1 MNYRLQDLIKLIIPG
16 LYVVAFVMGWQFLT
30 ANNSLDFSRI
40 KDITSIIVLLVPF
53 VGFVVGYFLE
63 CVMFAL
69 EHLFYFI
76 GGRRPS
82 KTLLDDGLHGFYILN
97 VKKEILTKHKV
108 SGSIT
113 NEKANEILQIAK
125 QSVDREK
132 VEVFRLNSMLARNI
146 FGGQLFLTVLYCF
159 ASNCFYKD
167 YLFYILM
174 AVSLLFLLYWFH
186 HNHIYVK
193 YVLAEYGKILKSA
206 KMAK

>member
-30 ANNSLDFSRI
+30 ANNSLDLSKI
-40 KDITSIIVLLVPF
+40 KDFTSIIVLLVPF

-63 CVMFAL
+63 CLMSAL
-69 EHLFYFI
+69 EHFFYFI

-82 KTLLDDGLHGFYILN
+82 KTLLDDGLHGLYILN

-159 ASNCFYKD
+159 TSTCLYKD
-167 YLFYILM
+167 YLFYVLM

-206 KMAK
+206 KIAK